1 MIRTYL
7 KLLSILSLFFIQACS
22 SEPEPIKYGHD
33 SCEHCRM
40 LITDKNYGAELIT
53 QKGKIFKYDSIECLA
68 ANEKKYN
75 KKDIH
80 SMWVTNFFPPN
91 ELINVNDSYFLLS
104 DNLKSPMGLYLS
116 AYINETNLDEVKNK
130 YGGKI
135 INWKELT
142 DYVDK
147 EWN

>member
-1 MIRTYL
+1 MIRTSL
-7 KLLSILSLFFIQACS
+7 NLLFILSLLIIQACS
-22 SEPEPIKYGHD
+22 SEHEPIKYGHD

-53 QKGKIFKYDSIECLA
+53 QKGKVFKYDSIECLA
-68 ANEKKYN
+68 ANQKKY
-75 KKDIH
+75 KKEDIH
-80 SMWVTNFFPPN
+80 SMWVVNFYPPN
-91 ELINVNDSYFLLS
+91 ELININFAHFLLS

-116 AYINETNLDEVKNK
+116 AYKNETNLEEVKNK
-130 YGGKI
+130 YGGKKN
-135 INWKELT
+135 NWKELT